1 MVEVLEIAQ
10 KLGGVS
16 FATLLVAIIYGSYK
30 GVWCWGYQLREAKE
44 QGDRWQAMAL
54 RAAGLAE
61 TSLTITKQT
70 RTP

>member
-1 MVEVLEIAQ
+1 MTEVIDIAQ
-10 KLGGVS
+10 KLGAVS
-16 FATLLVAIIYGSYK
+16 FTTLLVAIIYGNYK
-30 GVWCWGYQLREAKE
+30 GVWCWGRELQEAKDAGE
-44 QGDRWQAMAL
+44 RWQSMAL